1 MISNSIALVL
11 NEVWPMIFICLIIV
25 ITLRLGYII
34 KNKVNVKLYK
44 ELISLIFIVY
54 FLCLFYIVTYQDVS
68 WSGSNFTLFKEISRY
83 ELGTQLFVK
92 NIIGNILLFI
102 PYGLAIGYYID
113 LKKIRHAILLGL
125 LVSCSIETMQYLI
138 GRVFDVDDI
147 LLNVLGC
154 AIGFII
160 YLIFDKI
167 REKLPKLFRTE
178 LFYNIF
184 TIIVLII
191 IFVYLLTIFGV
202 IVW

>member
-11 NEVWPMIFICLIIV
+11 NEVWPMIFICLVIV